1 MSRGGVTGLVCI
13 EASLG
18 LVQFGLFSDMS
29 SLVVFPVVATVVA
42 ATADPSKGGSVEESL
57 LINNERMFV
66 IRPTPAAPASDASL
80 ELDASFD
87 LGVGA
92 TPAAPAR
99 DRGKRL
105 FITERKGNIRW
116 NVRVA

>member
-1 MSRGGVTGLVCI
+1 
-13 EASLG
+13 
-18 LVQFGLFSDMS
+18 MS